1 VGLALA
7 GGCLSKV
14 RRGRHG
20 RLFHHT
26 ARLLRGRIERRRRR
40 PLIMRDWLHW
50 VIASCGRATTGV
62 LVILNVEQTNCW
74 QFEGV

>member
-1 VGLALA
+1 
-7 GGCLSKV
+7 
-14 RRGRHG
+14 
-20 RLFHHT
+20 
-26 ARLLRGRIERRRRR
+26 LRGRIERRRRR